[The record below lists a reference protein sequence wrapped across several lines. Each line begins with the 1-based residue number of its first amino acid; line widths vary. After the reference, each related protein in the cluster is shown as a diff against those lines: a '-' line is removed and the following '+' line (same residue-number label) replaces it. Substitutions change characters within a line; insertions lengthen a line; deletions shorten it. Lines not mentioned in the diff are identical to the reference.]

1 MGNNWIKRFVSVLVS
16 LLLIFAQIVSVAG
29 CKSKDEDGVKRVAKD
44 STWFN
49 AKVSAMNGKYKNK
62 KMDSFYCDFLGVY
75 KEGVLI
81 RSEGIVDIL
90 NQYYDPENVIDNI
103 DYYSFNGELI
113 SSIDVRELLMT
124 REIDDVIIS
133 DTEVLFR
140 LHKSVLF
147 EGEKE
152 SSRFL
157 LSIDPEA
164 GVIGELEEIESVP
177 AGTFDLKNEEDNI
190 FYEGTWVIGDFT
202 VSQYDKHRGQS
213 FVISKNGK
221 SKTVNLSDNPQL
233 TGVKIY
239 DYIVVSDTEILL
251 VCSSDNVNFIALN
264 LETGEIKIKDE
275 ELKWLRKINY
285 FTRLSSFEG
294 KTYVKD
300 AYGVKYINF
309 AANELTEVLSFN
321 DCSVNRMDL
330 TRSDLLYAKDDKY
343 VFARTT
349 SEEDTFTVDYMKT
362 KEIPEIIVLEK
373 ADKNPNAGRIVLSA
387 GTVGSFFLEY
397 PICEAVRIFN
407 ETNKKYYVQLENKLN
422 ILDYIYYGNTDD
434 NDEIRGIFYNGSA
447 ELSNQLATDMLSGN
461 GPDIVLYAG
470 DYRQIHSEDY
480 LVDLNKYVKGNNGIN
495 DSDYFSNVIDAAKVD
510 DKLFYM
516 PMDFTLSGILTD
528 RSNVRDGQTGFTFD
542 EYVKFVNEAC
552 NGGNPLSGT
561 QLEVLTTLYSY
572 AGDSCIKGKTVN
584 FDNESFRAVCD
595 YVKDNINDKSFNI
608 CQDADVESYCGLD
621 YLLDRNGL
629 KAKNLTLLGYPSADG
644 RGPLIQIGIS
654 IGISASAPSSVAD
667 GAWEFIKICLND
679 EVQNTIGKIVSNPLN
694 IKAFDSL
701 SNNTLESFNKANP
714 STKIDDEI
722 ITSYKNVLMS
732 GSIIDNTDPAVL
744 IVIREEVP
752 PYFVDQKNLDDILPI
767 IKNRV
772 TTILSERS

>member
-1 MGNNWIKRFVSVLVS
+1 MGNYWMKRFVSVLVS
-16 LLLIFAQIVSVAG
+16 LVLIFSQIVSFAG
-29 CKSKDEDGVKRVAKD
+29 CNSKDEDGVKRVSKD

-49 AKVSAMNGKYKNK
+49 AKVSGMDGKYKNK

-75 KEGVLI
+75 KDGVLI
-81 RSEGIVDIL
+81 RSEGTVDIL
-90 NQYYDPENVIDNI
+90 NQKYDPDNVIDNI

-113 SSIDVRELLMT
+113 SSIDVRELLIN
-124 REIDDVIIS
+124 RDIDDIIIS
-133 DTEVLFR
+133 DKEVVFR
-140 LHKSVLF
+140 LHDSVISI
-147 EGEKE
+147 GDKE
-152 SSRFL
+152 NQCYL
-157 LSIDPEA
+157 LSIDPVA
-164 GVIGELEEIESVP
+164 GVISGLKEIESVP
-177 AGTFDLKNEEDNI
+177 AGTFNGLDENGI
-190 FYEGTWVIGDFT
+190 FYEGTWVIGDYS
-202 VSQYDKHRGQS
+202 VSRYSSNRS
-213 FVISKNGK
+213 TSLLISNNGI
-221 SKTVNLSDNPQL
+221 SKTVDLSDDPQL
-233 TGVKIY
+233 AGITVH

-251 VCSSDNVNFIALN
+251 FCLADKVNFISLN
-264 LETGEIKIKDE
+264 LETGETKIKDE
-275 ELKWLRKINY
+275 ELKWLNKIQY
-285 FTRLSSFEG
+285 FTRLSTFEG

-309 AANELTEVLSFN
+309 AANELTEILSFN

-330 TRSDLLYAKDDKY
+330 TRSDLLYAKDDKF
-343 VFARTT
+343 VFARITN
-349 SEEDTFTVDYMKT
+349 EGEQFNADFQKT
-362 KEIPEIIVLEK
+362 KDIPEIIVLEK
-373 ADKNPNAGRIVLSA
+373 SDKNPNAGKIIISA
-387 GTVGSFFLEY
+387 GTVGRFYLEY

-407 ETNKKYYVQLENKLN
+407 ETNKKYYVQLDNTHN
-422 ILDYIYYGNTDD
+422 ILDYVYYGNASDD
-434 NDEIRGIFYNGSA
+434 DEISGIFYSGSS

-608 CQDADVESYCGLD
+608 CQDAEDSSYCGLE
-621 YLLDRNGL
+621 YLLDRKGL
-629 KAKNLTLLGYPSADG
+629 NAKNLTLLGYPSADG

-714 STKIDDEI
+714 KTQIDDSI
-722 ITSYKNVLMS
+722 IESYKNVLLS

-752 PYFVDQKNLDDILPI
+752 PYFVDQKRLEDILPI

>member
-1 MGNNWIKRFVSVLVS
+1 
-16 LLLIFAQIVSVAG
+16 
-29 CKSKDEDGVKRVAKD
+29 
-44 STWFN
+44 
-49 AKVSAMNGKYKNK
+49 
-62 KMDSFYCDFLGVY
+62 MD
-75 KEGVLI
+75 
-81 RSEGIVDIL
+81 
-90 NQYYDPENVIDNI
+90 
-103 DYYSFNGELI
+103 
-113 SSIDVRELLMT
+113 
-124 REIDDVIIS
+124 
-133 DTEVLFR
+133 
-140 LHKSVLF
+140 H
-147 EGEKE
+147 
-152 SSRFL
+152 
-157 LSIDPEA
+157 
-164 GVIGELEEIESVP
+164 
-177 AGTFDLKNEEDNI
+177 
-190 FYEGTWVIGDFT
+190 
-202 VSQYDKHRGQS
+202 
-213 FVISKNGK
+213 
-221 SKTVNLSDNPQL
+221 
-233 TGVKIY
+233 
-239 DYIVVSDTEILL
+239 
-251 VCSSDNVNFIALN
+251 
-264 LETGEIKIKDE
+264 
-275 ELKWLRKINY
+275 
-285 FTRLSSFEG
+285 
-294 KTYVKD
+294 
-300 AYGVKYINF
+300 
-309 AANELTEVLSFN
+309 
-321 DCSVNRMDL
+321 
-330 TRSDLLYAKDDKY
+330 SDLLYVKDDRY

-373 ADKNPNAGRIVLSA
+373 ADKNPNAGRIILSA

-552 NGGNPLSGT
+552 NGGNPLTGSR
-561 QLEVLTTLYSY
+561 LEVLTTLYSY

-629 KAKNLTLLGYPSADG
+629 KAKSLTLLGYPSADG

-752 PYFVDQKNLDDILPI
+752 PYFVDQKRLEDILPI

>member
-1 MGNNWIKRFVSVLVS
+1 
-16 LLLIFAQIVSVAG
+16 
-29 CKSKDEDGVKRVAKD
+29 
-44 STWFN
+44 
-49 AKVSAMNGKYKNK
+49 
-62 KMDSFYCDFLGVY
+62 
-75 KEGVLI
+75 
-81 RSEGIVDIL
+81 
-90 NQYYDPENVIDNI
+90 
-103 DYYSFNGELI
+103 
-113 SSIDVRELLMT
+113 
-124 REIDDVIIS
+124 
-133 DTEVLFR
+133 
-140 LHKSVLF
+140 
-147 EGEKE
+147 
-152 SSRFL
+152 
-157 LSIDPEA
+157 
-164 GVIGELEEIESVP
+164 
-177 AGTFDLKNEEDNI
+177 
-190 FYEGTWVIGDFT
+190 
-202 VSQYDKHRGQS
+202 
-213 FVISKNGK
+213 
-221 SKTVNLSDNPQL
+221 
-233 TGVKIY
+233 
-239 DYIVVSDTEILL
+239 
-251 VCSSDNVNFIALN
+251 
-264 LETGEIKIKDE
+264 
-275 ELKWLRKINY
+275 
-285 FTRLSSFEG
+285 
-294 KTYVKD
+294 
-300 AYGVKYINF
+300 
-309 AANELTEVLSFN
+309 
-321 DCSVNRMDL
+321 
-330 TRSDLLYAKDDKY
+330 
-343 VFARTT
+343 
-349 SEEDTFTVDYMKT
+349 
-362 KEIPEIIVLEK
+362 
-373 ADKNPNAGRIVLSA
+373 
-387 GTVGSFFLEY
+387 
-397 PICEAVRIFN
+397 
-407 ETNKKYYVQLENKLN
+407 
-422 ILDYIYYGNTDD
+422 
-434 NDEIRGIFYNGSA
+434 
-447 ELSNQLATDMLSGN
+447 MLSGN

-552 NGGNPLSGT
+552 NGGNPLTGSR
-561 QLEVLTTLYSY
+561 LEVLTTLYSY

-752 PYFVDQKNLDDILPI
+752 PYFVDQKRLEDILPI